1 MKIYVLILGA
11 VHATNNADKC
21 VFPNKPRVPY
31 YWDENCK
38 LGDLG
43 CWADGLHEECR
54 FCGDVPYITE
64 CPEDAKMPKYKTCYF
79 PVPPVTEYYWEPKCK
94 LNAAERVDKGCK
106 ADGRHR
112 ECRFCGSGA
121 YPDVPCPV
129 QRCTFSAEPN
139 IPHFWDSTCE
149 IGKKGC
155 NADGI
160 HVECRF
166 CDAKPFLDVP
176 CPPEVRPP
184 YPTDECYFPQGTGQS
199 YYWDN
204 NCQLGLD
211 GCYADGIHEQCRYC
225 GKGSGGAFK
234 HIPCPSERAIFP

>member
-11 VHATNNADKC
+11 VHAANNADKC

-94 LNAAERVDKGCK
+94 LNGAERVDRLQSRWS
-106 ADGRHR
+106 A
-112 ECRFCGSGA
+112 SGM
-121 YPDVPCPV
+121 PIL
-129 QRCTFSAEPN
+129 RL
-139 IPHFWDSTCE
+139 
-149 IGKKGC
+149 
-155 NADGI
+155 
-160 HVECRF
+160 RR
-166 CDAKPFLDVP
+166 L
-176 CPPEVRPP
+176 R
-184 YPTDECYFPQGTGQS
+184 
-199 YYWDN
+199 
-204 NCQLGLD
+204 
-211 GCYADGIHEQCRYC
+211 
-225 GKGSGGAFK
+225 
-234 HIPCPSERAIFP
+234 

>member
-121 YPDVPCPV
+121 YADVPCPV
-129 QRCTFSAEPN
+129 QRCAFSAEPTFHTSG
-139 IPHFWDSTCE
+139 IPP
-149 IGKKGC
+149 
-155 NADGI
+155 
-160 HVECRF
+160 
-166 CDAKPFLDVP
+166 AK
-176 CPPEVRPP
+176 
-184 YPTDECYFPQGTGQS
+184 
-199 YYWDN
+199 
-204 NCQLGLD
+204 
-211 GCYADGIHEQCRYC
+211 
-225 GKGSGGAFK
+225 
-234 HIPCPSERAIFP
+234 SERKDATQMEFMWNAAFVMPNRSWMFHAHQKYGHPTPLMSATFHRAQGRVTTGTTIAS

>member
-1 MKIYVLILGA
+1 
-11 VHATNNADKC
+11 
-21 VFPNKPRVPY
+21 
-31 YWDENCK
+31 
-38 LGDLG
+38 
-43 CWADGLHEECR
+43 
-54 FCGDVPYITE
+54 
-64 CPEDAKMPKYKTCYF
+64 MPKYKTCYF

-94 LNAAERVDKGCK
+94 LNGAERVDKGCK

-121 YPDVPCPV
+121 YVDVQCPV